1 MKIAIAGIGGVGGYY
16 GGMLAKYYTA
26 SKDIEVYFI
35 ARGENEKAIKQNGLK
50 LETTKG
56 SFIVHPKLVTSNPTE
71 IGAVDLLICCTKGYD
86 LEQSIQQLKPCINS
100 ETVLLPLL
108 NGVNSAE
115 RIKAILP
122 NNEVWDGCVYIV
134 SQLAGPGIVKE
145 TGNPPRFIFGC
156 KTGIEKKLKAVE
168 KIFTDAGIT
177 TTLSDNILQAMWEKY
192 LFLSP
197 SATITSYTNKTMNEI
212 AASDEYKKLL
222 RQVMSEIKPVAE
234 KLGVLVP
241 TDAFERTV
249 DVMTKLPVGATT
261 SMHRDFQ
268 KGKATELDSLTGYAI
283 KLGKQFGIDMPTYEM
298 MYEGLK
304 GRK

>member
-1 MKIAIAGIGGVGGYY
+1 MKITIAGIGGVGGYY
-16 GGMLAKYYTA
+16 GGMLAKHYA
-26 SKDIEVYFI
+26 NSKDVEVYFI
-35 ARGENEKAIKQNGLK
+35 ARGENEKAIQQNGLK
-50 LETTKG
+50 LETKNGNFT
-56 SFIVHPKLVTSNPTE
+56 IHPKLVTSNPAL
-71 IGAVDLLICCTKGYD
+71 IGITDLLICCTKGYD
-86 LEQSIQQLKPCINS
+86 LEQSIEQLKPCINN

-122 NNEVWDGCVYIV
+122 NNEVWDGCVYLV
-134 SQLAGPGIVKE
+134 SQLAEPGLVKE
-145 TGNPPRFIFGC
+145 TGNPPRFVFGA
-156 KTGIEKKLKAVE
+156 KQGTATKLKAVE

-177 TTLSDNILQAMWEKY
+177 TALSDNILQAMWEKY

-222 RQVMSEIKPVAE
+222 RQLISEIKPVAE
-234 KLGVLVP
+234 KVGVVVP
-241 TDAFERTV
+241 ADAFEKTV
-249 DVMTKLPVGATT
+249 GVMAKLPAGATT

-268 KGKATELDSLTGYAI
+268 KGKATELESLTGYVI
-283 KLGKQFGIDMPTYEM
+283 KLGKQFGLAMPTYEV

-304 GRK
+304 GKI